1 MTAKG
6 ERLSGFPF
14 VVGGLSFIPLIG
26 VPFGIA
32 AIVWGVVTKKA
43 GGKKLAI
50 VGACGIAL
58 TILLY
63 GSLFYFG
70 FVQRGGVY
78 DELRARMAQTTL
90 NGVLPAV
97 EVYRLQNGTYP
108 DSLEQLRAS
117 LPKDSTVMVIDG
129 SNVRLGGTEPRPF
142 FYQRVDAD
150 HYYLRGVGPD
160 GKPFTAD
167 DVLPQA
173 GAGPAGRLGLL
184 TDPPARP

>member
-1 MTAKG
+1 MAAKG
-6 ERLSGFPF
+6 ERLGGFPF

-26 VPFGIA
+26 VLFGVA
-32 AIVWGVVTKKA
+32 AILWGLATKKA
-43 GGKKLAI
+43 GGRKLALL
-50 VGACGIAL
+50 GTGGILL

-63 GSLFYFG
+63 GGLFYFG

-78 DELRARMAQTTL
+78 DELRAGLAQTTL
-90 NGVLPAV
+90 NGLLPAV

-108 DSLEQLRAS
+108 ESLEQLRAS
-117 LPKDSTVMVIDG
+117 LPKESTVMVIDP
-129 SNVRLGGTEPRPF
+129 SDVRLGGAPRLF

-160 GKPFTAD
+160 GKPFTPD
-167 DVLPQA
+167 DLLPQA
-173 GAGPAGRLGLL
+173 GAGPAGKLGLL

>member
-6 ERLSGFPF
+6 ERLGGFPF

-32 AIVWGVVTKKA
+32 AIVWGVVTTKA
-43 GGKKLAI
+43 GGRKLAV
-50 VGACGIAL
+50 VGTCGILL

-63 GSLFYFG
+63 GGLFYFG

-78 DELRARMAQTTL
+78 DELRVRLAQTTL
-90 NGVLPAV
+90 KGLLPAV

-117 LPKDSTVMVIDG
+117 LPKDSVVIVIDP
-129 SNVRLGGTEPRPF
+129 SDVRLGGAPRPF

-150 HYYLRGVGPD
+150 HYHLRGAGPD

-167 DVLPQA
+167 DILPQA
-173 GAGPAGRLGLL
+173 GAGPAGKLGLL
-184 TDPPARP
+184 TDPPAQP

>member
-1 MTAKG
+1 MTVKS
-6 ERLSGFPF
+6 EKLSGFPF

-26 VPFGIA
+26 VPFGVI
-32 AIVWGVVTKKA
+32 AIVWGLVTKKT
-43 GGKKLAI
+43 GGRKLAI
-50 VGACGIAL
+50 LGACGILL

-63 GSLFYFG
+63 GALFYFG

-78 DELRARMAQTTL
+78 DDLRAKLAQTTL
-90 NGVLPAV
+90 NGLLPAI

-117 LPKDSTVMVIDG
+117 LPKDSAVMVIDP
-129 SNVRLGGTEPRPF
+129 SDVRLGGAPRPF

-150 HYYLRGVGPD
+150 HYYLRGLGQD

-167 DVLPQA
+167 DILPQA
-173 GAGPAGRLGLL
+173 GGGPAGELGLL
-184 TDPPARP
+184 TDPPAQH

>member
-26 VPFGIA
+26 VPFGIV
-32 AIVWGVVTKKA
+32 AIVWGVATKKA

-50 VGACGIAL
+50 IGACGIAL

-63 GSLFYFG
+63 GGLFYFG

-78 DELRARMAQTTL
+78 DGLRVRLAQTML
-90 NGVLPAV
+90 NNVLPAV

-108 DSLEQLRAS
+108 ESLEQLRAS
-117 LPKDSTVMVIDG
+117 LPMESTVMVIDP
-129 SNVRLGGTEPRPF
+129 SDVRLGSAPKPF
-142 FYQRVDAD
+142 FYRRVDAD
-150 HYYLRGVGPD
+150 HYYLRSVGPD

-167 DVLPQA
+167 DILPQA

-184 TDPPARP
+184 TDPPAGP

>member
-6 ERLSGFPF
+6 EKLSGFPF

-32 AIVWGVVTKKA
+32 AIVWGLVTKKV
-43 GGKKLAI
+43 GGRKLAI

-63 GSLFYFG
+63 GGLFYFG

-78 DELRARMAQTTL
+78 DELRVRLAQTTL
-90 NGVLPAV
+90 NGVLPVV
-97 EVYRLQNGTYP
+97 EVYRLQNGTYL

-117 LPKDSTVMVIDG
+117 LPKDSTVMMLDP
-129 SNVRLGGTEPRPF
+129 SDVRLGGMSRSF

-167 DVLPQA
+167 DILPQA
-173 GAGPAGRLGLL
+173 GMGPAGRLGLL
-184 TDPPARP
+184 TDPPAGP